1 MSEIVVL
8 VPVLGREQAIRPLY
22 DSLSDAT
29 EVPWRLRFL
38 CSPGDEPAY
47 VICGQVALNDSRVSV
62 RVVSWEPQHA
72 DWAKKIN
79 LGYRETEEDF
89 ILLGA
94 TDLRFHPGWDT
105 AALDVADAT
114 GAGVIGTND
123 LGNATVMRGHHS
135 THPLIRR
142 AYVEQYGTI
151 DEEDKILHEGYCHQ
165 WVDTELCETAMARG
179 QWAFAKNSHVEHLHF
194 MWGKSERDATY
205 DKALSTTRE
214 DHRLYGKRRALW
226 HRRSPLLAAR

>member
-1 MSEIVVL
+1 MSDIVIL
-8 VPVLGREQAIRPLY
+8 VPVLGRAHAIGPLY
-22 DSLSDAT
+22 RSLEEST
-29 EVPWRLRFL
+29 ESVWHLRFY
-38 CSPGDEPAY
+38 CSPGDREASEM
-47 VICGQVALNDSRVSV
+47 CAWTALSDSRVTV
-62 RVVSWEPQHA
+62 KVVDWDPGPA

-79 LGYRETEEDF
+79 LGYLETSEEF
-89 ILLGA
+89 MLLGA

-105 AALDVADAT
+105 AALEVAEQT
-114 GAGVIGTND
+114 GAGLIGTND

-135 THPLIRR
+135 THPLVRR
-142 AYVEQYGTI
+142 SYIEAYGTI
-151 DEEDKILHEGYCHQ
+151 DEDDKILHEGYCHQ

-214 DHRLYGKRRALW
+214 DNRLYGKRRQLW
-226 HRRSPLLAAR
+226 ARRSPFLVR